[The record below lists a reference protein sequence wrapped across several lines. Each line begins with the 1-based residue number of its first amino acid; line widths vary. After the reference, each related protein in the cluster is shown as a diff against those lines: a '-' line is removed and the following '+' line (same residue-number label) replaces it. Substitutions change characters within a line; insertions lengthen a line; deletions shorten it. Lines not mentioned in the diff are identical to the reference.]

1 MARHLQVEID
11 KLKKKT
17 LTLFAIV
24 EESVQ
29 KAMRSFDERNSELA
43 REVIDSDPAID
54 AAEVDIEE
62 ECLKI
67 LALHQPVAVDLRF
80 IVAVLKMNNDMER
93 VGDLGINI
101 AERALFL
108 SEQEPI
114 KVPIDLSPMRRKAL
128 NMLGDSLDALMK
140 MDPKLARSVRTLD
153 DEIDRMHREMYMQI
167 GREMRVNP
175 ENIERLLSYL
185 SVSRY
190 LERIADYA
198 TNIAEDVIY
207 LCEGEIV
214 RHKQPSS

>member
-1 MARHLQVEID
+1 
-11 KLKKKT
+11 